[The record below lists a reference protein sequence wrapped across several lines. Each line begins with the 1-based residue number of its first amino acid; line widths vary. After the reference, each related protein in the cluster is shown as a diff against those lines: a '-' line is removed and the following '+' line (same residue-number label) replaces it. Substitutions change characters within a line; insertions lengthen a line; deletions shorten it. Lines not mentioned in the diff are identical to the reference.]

1 MSTTESLA
9 DILTSLQMAPNI
21 QDPSLKESTE
31 DVLEQDTDSEDCPDG
46 GLRAWLVVFGV
57 RSKRIPKP

>member
-1 MSTTESLA
+1 MSATESLA
-9 DILTSLQMAPNI
+9 DILTSVQKPPDLD
-21 QDPSLKESTE
+21 DPSLKESTE
-31 DVLEQDTDSEDCPDG
+31 TALDQDADTGDCPDG